1 MHSIFFIT
9 FENDIVNMKNKTI
22 DYILRATWQ
31 AVSRMYNEE
40 ANKYDATMATGFAL
54 LSIDREEGTPST
66 ALGPRMG
73 MEATSLTRTLKSM
86 EDKGLIIRKKNPE
99 DGRGVL
105 IYLTEFGKEKRELS
119 RNTVLRFNESVR
131 QHVSEEKINNFIEVA
146 EIINELIQNKNIFN
160 QPENNNDDIAKTQ
173 NH

>member
-1 MHSIFFIT
+1 
-9 FENDIVNMKNKTI
+9 MKNKTL

-86 EDKGLIIRKKNPE
+86 EEKGLIIKKKNPD

-105 IYLTEFGKEKRELS
+105 IYLTDFGKEKRDLS
-119 RNTVLRFNESVR
+119 KNTVLKFNETVR
-131 QHVSEEKINNFIEVA
+131 QHVSEEKISNFIEVA
-146 EIINELIQNKNIFN
+146 EIINELIQNKHIFKSEDGD
-160 QPENNNDDIAKTQ
+160 ENATIQ
-173 NH
+173 NLKN